1 MVPVGARYEKLFFI
15 MKKAFLK
22 FRNFL
27 RRPTGSDIRPDI
39 FLMALSV
46 TVVFFISM
54 AYFAIN
60 EVYISKFTDPVEW
73 GNLAM
78 CLALPISLASFY
90 VLYFSYFQQMK
101 ISRNQQFDST
111 YFNMLKVQREIY
123 EKINHTTF
131 VDLAQD
137 IDNTL
142 QIDFTKRIENSDIE
156 FFKTAYGYA
165 LKLIGRSNGDIMHYF
180 RHMYHIITFVDDS
193 DVDWGMKKKYI
204 SLIQAQMSNE
214 ELLVMCFNVI
224 HYCYNETTK
233 NEKYIKL
240 LDDYHFFKN
249 LRCDVDNCLKQR
261 LRSIFKDTTFK
272 HL

>member
-1 MVPVGARYEKLFFI
+1 
-15 MKKAFLK
+15 MKKAFLR
-22 FRNFL
+22 FREFL
-27 RRPTGSDIRPDI
+27 TRPTGSDIRPDM

-46 TVVFFISM
+46 TVVFFISI

-60 EVYISKFTDPVEW
+60 KVYISKFTAPVEW

-90 VLYFSYFQQMK
+90 ILYFSYFHQLK

-111 YFNMLKVQREIY
+111 YFNMLRVQREIY
-123 EKINHTTF
+123 EKINQENATF
-131 VDLAQD
+131 VVMAQD
-137 IDNTL
+137 IDRTL
-142 QIDFTKRIENSDIE
+142 SIDFTTRIENSDIN

-165 LKLIGRSNGDIMHYF
+165 LRQIGTSNGDIMHYF
-180 RHMYHIITFVDDS
+180 RHLYHIITFVDDS
-193 DVDWGMKKKYI
+193 DVDWVMKKKYI

-224 HYCYNETTK
+224 HYCYNK
-233 NEKYIKL
+233 NTENKKYIKL

-249 LRCDVDNCLKQR
+249 LRCDMDNYLKQR
-261 LRSIFKDTTFK
+261 LKPIFKDTTFK